1 MEVDTLESTPHELP
15 NIESQTTPDSLVAY
29 SPEVVE
35 GQTVTFGDS
44 ATNTEKQTKRTGKRR
59 RKTLETEDNQTSVA
73 NSSQSCQ
80 KKRILPPRK
89 VGTLASVL
97 AEEVAADQEQSHEPF
112 ITGETILML
121 TSDEDILQTCE
132 IVEDNDINYEEET
145 TIPITI
151 ENDKK
156 DILVPSFKIW
166 DEDVGSGLRSK
177 AQEEDTSDVIYE
189 KRHRKH
195 EIAEKRLKNR
205 EREKLEYERY
215 QQQLAVEKLRNTD
228 SKSLISIAALR
239 SQDSTSDASKL
250 ETVHKKLLKEAE
262 DQLARYDS
270 LGLGGKKRKADVI
283 INNISNIGGENKVT
297 EEPENKKARLR
308 IPRRTSNTNSDEV
321 LTATSKNETS
331 TRITRSRKN
340 KDEKPDDEIKIINT
354 KSTKSNENVTKTN
367 YKKINIKV
375 KQKGKKVQKTTTT
388 TSSSS
393 LSSPKKARPST
404 SSYIQQLATFIK
416 PNTAMPTG
424 SRKSTRSALAFGYK
438 VPVKPFVKRDFS
450 LPVSIFGE
458 MMNEREN
465 LRLQEYQQQMNAVEE
480 LKPL

>member
-1 MEVDTLESTPHELP
+1 RMEVDTLESTPHELP

-35 GQTVTFGDS
+35 GQNVPFGDS
-44 ATNTEKQTKRTGKRR
+44 ATNTEKQTKRIGKRR

-97 AEEVAADQEQSHEPF
+97 AEEVAANQ
-112 ITGETILML
+112 ETILML

-145 TIPITI
+145 TMPITV
-151 ENDKK
+151 ENDQK
-156 DILVPSFKIW
+156 DILIPSFKLW

-177 AQEEDTSDVIYE
+177 AQEVDTSDAIYE

-195 EIAEKRLKNR
+195 ELAEKKLKNR

-308 IPRRTSNTNSDEV
+308 VPRRTSNTNPDEV
-321 LTATSKNETS
+321 LTASSKNETS

-340 KDEKPDDEIKIINT
+340 KDEKPVDEIKIINNKPT
-354 KSTKSNENVTKTN
+354 KSTENVTKMN
-367 YKKINIKV
+367 HKKN
-375 KQKGKKVQKTTTT
+375 
-388 TSSSS
+388 
-393 LSSPKKARPST
+393 
-404 SSYIQQLATFIK
+404 
-416 PNTAMPTG
+416 NT
-424 SRKSTRSALAFGYK
+424 KSTRSALAFGYK

-465 LRLQEYQQQMNAVEE
+465 LRLQEYQQQMDQMDQTDQTDAGEE